1 MSYIVDNA
9 VIMAAGVSSR
19 FAPLSYEKPKAL
31 VEVNGE
37 ILIERQIQ
45 QLKEAGIEEIIIVV
59 GYMKE
64 KFRYLKDKL
73 GVYIVENN
81 DYLTRNNNASI
92 YAVKEYLGN
101 TYICSAD
108 NYFVENPFE
117 KEVDDSYYAAV
128 YADSETKEWCMRTDE
143 YGYIN
148 DVQIGGANAWYML
161 GHAFWNRE
169 FSKKFIE
176 ILCAE
181 YDLPVTVNLLWESI
195 YIKHLDILKMKM
207 RKYDKN
213 IIFEFDSLDELRL
226 FDSSYNNDTRSEI
239 IKWIAAE
246 LACSESDITDI
257 VAVKGESEAD
267 IVGFEFRC
275 RFLKYVY
282 FYNNHKLEKLIRN
295 CLIHENRSICRRF
308 RQNKRFA

>member
-1 MSYIVDNA
+1 MSYTVDNA

-37 ILIERQIQ
+37 ILIERQIR
-45 QLKEAGIEEIIIVV
+45 QLKEAGIEEIIVVV

-73 GVYIVENN
+73 GVHIVENN
-81 DYLTRNNNASI
+81 DYLVRNNNSSI

-117 KEVDDSYYAAV
+117 KEVEDSYYAAA
-128 YADSETKEWCMRTDE
+128 YADGETKEWCMKTDE
-143 YGYIN
+143 HGYIN

-161 GHAFWNRE
+161 GHVFWNEE
-169 FSKKFIE
+169 FSRKFIK
-176 ILCAE
+176 ILDAE
-181 YDLPVTVNLLWESI
+181 YNLPETANLLWESI
-195 YIKHLDILKMKM
+195 YVKHLGTLKMKM

-226 FDSSYNNDTRSEI
+226 FDTSYINDTRSEI
-239 IKWIAAE
+239 IKRIAVE
-246 LACSESDITDI
+246 LACTEADITEI
-257 VAVKGESEAD
+257 TAVKKKSEAD
-267 IVGFEFRC
+267 ITGFEFMCRC
-275 RFLKYVY
+275 SKYLY
-282 FYNNHKLEKLIRN
+282 FYNNHKLEKM
-295 CLIHENRSICRRF
+295 
-308 RQNKRFA
+308 K